1 MIFKSA
7 YTSHFTRE
15 FANKLACSFTL
26 DGDGD
31 VIVDDDDECIREIAE
46 ASVALTS
53 LWEQPSWQSII
64 ELGVVINHL
73 RTLGIGMQ
81 YPLLAH

>member
-31 VIVDDDDECIREIAE
+31 VIVDDDDECICKIAE
-46 ASVALTS
+46 ASV
-53 LWEQPSWQSII
+53 
-64 ELGVVINHL
+64 V
-73 RTLGIGMQ
+73 
-81 YPLLAH
+81 